1 MKSLVRL
8 FWIPVLAIGALMIV
22 GAVVKTNTS
31 MEWGAIDLIK
41 AATECKQGKAAIDEY
56 QAKLKIYSEALN
68 LWNNNRFLKE
78 EDFKTILKIKSD
90 PKALPEQKAIEQK
103 LIDQS
108 AVIEQELADLQNKP
122 KPSEY
127 EKKRLIELTTRARSV
142 ETLIKNESGA
152 LKVELDNWSSKRRD
166 DLIASCKVTVAQV
179 AKKKGCSVIFLST
192 VAVYAKNDLTEDVIL
207 EMNKK
212 K

>member
-1 MKSLVRL
+1 MKSLVRWL
-8 FWIPVLAIGALMIV
+8 WIPALAIGALMIV
-22 GAVVKTNTS
+22 GAVEQTNTS
-31 MEWGAIDLIK
+31 MEWGSVDLIK

-56 QAKLKIYSEALN
+56 QAKLQIYSEALN
-68 LWNNNRFLKE
+68 TWNNNRFLKE
-78 EDFKTILKIKSD
+78 EEFQTILKIKTD
-90 PKALPEQKAIEQK
+90 PKATPEQKVLIQK

-108 AVIEQELADLQNKP
+108 AVIDQELADLQNKP

-127 EKKRLIELTTRARSV
+127 EKKRLLELTTRARNA

-152 LKVELDNWSSKRRD
+152 LKVELDNWSAKRRD

-179 AKKKGCSVIFLST
+179 AKKKSCSVIFLST
-192 VAVYAKNDLTEDVIL
+192 IAVYAKNDLTEDVIL